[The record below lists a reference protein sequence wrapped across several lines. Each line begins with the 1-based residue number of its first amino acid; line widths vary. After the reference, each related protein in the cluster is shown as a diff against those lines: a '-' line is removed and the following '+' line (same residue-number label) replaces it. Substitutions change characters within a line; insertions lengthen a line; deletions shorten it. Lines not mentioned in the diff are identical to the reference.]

1 MVFDYSIEDKPLK
14 ELKCMRSNTWIIIIL
29 HSVFVNKLSSL
40 PLELLVGTAL
50 KILRLVSILCS

>member
-1 MVFDYSIEDKPLK
+1 MEDKPFK

-50 KILRLVSILCS
+50 KILRLVNILCS

>member
-1 MVFDYSIEDKPLK
+1 MEDKPLK

-50 KILRLVSILCS
+50 KILRLVSILCSQGL